1 MFVPTDSNLSV
12 FSKLLERLVLGGVMS
27 HLNRHN
33 LLPEHQSAEHHST
46 ETAVL
51 RVSSDLLN
59 AALAGQM
66 SLIVLLD
73 LSAAFETAVHD
84 ILLGRLE
91 TSFGFIGCALA
102 WFRSYLADR
111 SFSVGYGELA
121 SSSTSI
127 TCGVLQGSVLGPL
140 LFTMYTAELESV
152 IRAHGLQCHIYA
164 DDMQVYGYY
173 SQTKLNAFL
182 SGFRTVLTPSMTG
195 CSSVDSNWTPA
206 KLRWCG
212 ALFQIGRHLLRPD
225 PASTI
230 CPQPWDLARLRLFH
244 DHSRQQN
251 KSFLHISGKFVAS
264 LLHSHLMCGSFSLHL
279 LSYQRL
285 ITAIQLWSV
294 YLPNASSNLSV
305 SSTQLLKS

>member
-59 AALAGQM
+59 AALACQL

-73 LSAAFETAVHD
+73 LSAAFETVDHD

-121 SSSTSI
+121 S
-127 TCGVLQGSVLGPL
+127 
-140 LFTMYTAELESV
+140 LESV

-212 ALFQIGRHLLRPD
+212 APLVDVLSSI
-225 PASTI
+225 SVVI
-230 CPQPWDLARLRLFH
+230 CSDLIQP
-244 DHSRQQN
+244 
-251 KSFLHISGKFVAS
+251 V
-264 LLHSHLMCGSFSLHL
+264 
-279 LSYQRL
+279 
-285 ITAIQLWSV
+285 
-294 YLPNASSNLSV
+294 LSV
-305 SSTQLLKS
+305 LNLGIWLDSDCSMTTHVNRTSRSYISQGNS